1 MKDYR
6 ITKFYLGIDIHPRGH
21 NLRDVLAMDNG
32 YLSRNHELPQWLF
45 PLDGPRRLGGPFLSK
60 DEIRTFRANLTM
72 RKNFLDVFKKYL
84 AIFGLQYE
92 GGVIGLSNKT
102 DPNTFFTGKWM
113 QPGSHAYVFITR
125 IARCLRLLNF
135 HEEAKQLL
143 DILFKVNERSGYKL
157 IDRQT
162 LDVWSEIRQSIEVAT
177 KA

>member
-21 NLRDVLAMDNG
+21 NLKDVLAMDNA

-60 DEIRTFRANLTM
+60 EEIQIFRTNLTM
-72 RKNFLDVFKKYL
+72 RKNFLDGFKKYL

-92 GGVIGLSNKT
+92 SQGISLSNKA
-102 DPNTFFTGKWM
+102 DSNTFFTEKWM
-113 QPGSHAYVFITR
+113 QPCSHAYVFITR
-125 IARCLRLLNF
+125 IARCLRLLNYN
-135 HEEAKQLL
+135 EEATQLL
-143 DILFKVNERSGYKL
+143 NILFKVNERSGFKL

-162 LDVWSEIRQSIEVAT
+162 LDVWNEIWKSIKVAT